1 MQTRAIFTNWFGTGR
16 GTIAFYTF
24 AGDDPRMS
32 DFSSDMTPSDS
43 GSSYWGAN
51 ASTSGSSVTP
61 ASSRSAS
68 PPPKAKQAS
77 KRPPPLHLDLNHL
90 NLSPDRPGV
99 EPSSIQGKTLVNIR
113 RSASHPCLTLHF
125 DDESSYQILVD
136 GYQAN
141 GQGTHK
147 FLELNAHLEALL
159 ADTAAHLPAPIER
172 CAYSQLVDVAFCIDE
187 AKCASAATT
196 LGRRPSISTAPRQ
209 TWDQK
214 HTALAFKLGGRLHI
228 VSAQMEERVAEKTP
242 YREDKDFNPNVIAY
256 VENQCT
262 FRNYC
267 DVYLDAVSVR
277 GTRSLGRARGS
288 RLSAKNSFV
297 SSKGGSLS
305 SSPKKDSVLSSAS
318 PTKRVFPM
326 APPTEPTTPKKH
338 DAPPSRQNSVKGNRK
353 RKGEHKRQSSRS
365 SDSHWEKKARHN
377 SEAQ

>member
-1 MQTRAIFTNWFGTGR
+1 
-16 GTIAFYTF
+16 
-24 AGDDPRMS
+24 MS
-32 DFSSDMTPSDS
+32 DFNSDMTPSDG
-43 GSSYWGAN
+43 GSSFWGAN
-51 ASTSGSSVTP
+51 ASNSGSSVTP

-68 PPPKAKQAS
+68 PPPKPKQGKQRA
-77 KRPPPLHLDLNHL
+77 PLHLDLNHL
-90 NLSPDRPGV
+90 DLNADRPGYASPSLSNPILTPNSV
-99 EPSSIQGKTLVNIR
+99 EASSIEGKTLVNIR
-113 RSASHPCLTLHF
+113 RSPNHPCLTLYF
-125 DDESSYQILVD
+125 DDESSYQVLVD

-242 YREDKDFNPNVIAY
+242 YREDKDFDPTVVAY

-267 DVYLDAVSVR
+267 DVYLKAVTHTQ
-277 GTRSLGRARGS
+277 TRSLGRARGG
-288 RLSAKNSFV
+288 RLATRNNFASG
-297 SSKGGSLS
+297 SKGGSLS
-305 SSPKKDSVLSSAS
+305 CSPKKESALSSAS

-326 APPTEPTTPKKH
+326 APPAEPVTPKKRE
-338 DAPPSRQNSVKGNRK
+338 DGPSRSNSVKGSSKK
-353 RKGEHKRQSSRS
+353 RKGGHKRTSSQS
-365 SDSHWEKKARHN
+365 SDSHWEKKARRN
-377 SEAQ
+377 SQIF